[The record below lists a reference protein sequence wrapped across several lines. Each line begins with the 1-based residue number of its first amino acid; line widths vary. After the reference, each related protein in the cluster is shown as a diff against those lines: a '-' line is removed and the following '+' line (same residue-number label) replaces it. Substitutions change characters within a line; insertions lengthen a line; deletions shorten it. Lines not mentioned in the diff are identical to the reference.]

1 MFFAAIRSAGGWN
14 NNPTASQF
22 ISAYR
27 QLLMRNMIEGGQGNC
42 TPQDSTKILDN
53 IEDQCNIESIPTG
66 ISDIAIARRYD
77 LELRE
82 PVSNDHDYCDISNAV
97 DITEFK
103 EAAISYMAGFTAKAV
118 KKKIGCPEC
127 VAALTQSEKEMSFVS
142 WKSNGGLTIPST
154 SVLKVCRE
162 TEKCVARMLK
172 ASSGN
177 LPHCSGLLTA
187 ISTAV
192 LAACVGSSIF
202 DSLGEH
208 MFDSTATNNHI
219 SSLIKCCSQC
229 YAHIRLNHLAKRK
242 TETLAGKKVRK
253 QLSKL
258 ILFNH
263 Q

>member
-1 MFFAAIRSAGGWN
+1 
-14 NNPTASQF
+14 
-22 ISAYR
+22 
-27 QLLMRNMIEGGQGNC
+27 
-42 TPQDSTKILDN
+42 
-53 IEDQCNIESIPTG
+53 
-66 ISDIAIARRYD
+66 
-77 LELRE
+77 
-82 PVSNDHDYCDISNAV
+82 
-97 DITEFK
+97 
-103 EAAISYMAGFTAKAV
+103 
-118 KKKIGCPEC
+118 
-127 VAALTQSEKEMSFVS
+127 MSFVS

-177 LPHCSGLLTA
+177 LLHCSGLLTA
-187 ISTAV
+187 ISTAI
-192 LAACVGSSIF
+192 LTACVGSSIF
-202 DSLGEH
+202 NSLGEH